1 MIRILLTAQLIKVP
15 VAMKPRTISLVLP
28 VAYLAE
34 AHAGK
39 TLQLRVLVFLAAYL
53 FAVWVPLPTHL
64 AEAQVTMEP
73 QLMSLVLSFVHLAEV
88 RAVKKFQ
95 LRVLV
100 FLAAHLFVTK
110 VQVAVEL
117 QLMTLVLPLV
127 HLAEVHAAPK
137 FHLTVSVLLPKQ
149 TEDDAPKVLLG
160 RKV

>member
-1 MIRILLTAQLIKVP
+1 
-15 VAMKPRTISLVLP
+15 MKPRTISLVLP

-39 TLQLRVLVFLAAYL
+39 TLQLTVLAFLAAYL
-53 FAVWVPLPTHL
+53 AVWVLLPTHL

-117 QLMTLVLPLV
+117 QLMTSVLPLV

-137 FHLTVSVLLPKQ
+137 FHLTVSVLLPAQ
-149 TEDDAPKVLLG
+149 TEDDAP
-160 RKV
+160 